1 MGAFPLQNELINAVV
16 SFANAD
22 LDDPAKVVRRYFDG
36 AWMPCK
42 IPSPETCH
50 TIQADV
56 RLWLM
61 TADGFNNRDCYD
73 AMRGL
78 EWGFDKSFKRLDSGI
93 ELKGWLSV
101 EKVPVLGG
109 HEEKIVWKWRA
120 VNASL
125 RAICGLAVGTIIQE
139 GLHQKVI
146 TCQRDGCSNIVLDRS
161 SRGTARKYCKSAEC
175 DVILNRQAVARSRK
189 RKKK

>member
-1 MGAFPLQNELINAVV
+1 MNVFPLQSELIDAVIA
-16 SFANAD
+16 FANAD
-22 LDDPAKVVRRYFDG
+22 LDALAKVRRYFNGIWKPDN
-36 AWMPCK
+36 
-42 IPSPETCH
+42 IPSLSTCR

-56 RLWLM
+56 RSWLM
-61 TADGFNNRDCYD
+61 FAAGFNDQDCFD

-78 EWGFDKSFKRLDSGI
+78 EWGYSGSFKRLDSGI

-101 EKVPVLGG
+101 EKIPVLGG
-109 HEEKIVWKWRA
+109 HEEKIVWKWRV

-139 GLHQKVI
+139 GLHQRVVE
-146 TCQRDGCSNIVLDRS
+146 CQRDGCGNIFLDRS